1 VNVHRLIST
10 ALATTLL
17 VALPGAALAQAE
29 AIESPE
35 GPEWV
40 LTSYYVE
47 EAAELVPVPFPVE
60 PTLLLQDGVASGFA
74 GCNQFSGSYEID
86 GGSLRFSEEM
96 SVTLA
101 LCDDPA
107 QSIEGAYLALL
118 SEVDGWI
125 IDTSALQLTN
135 QFGEVILTY
144 ETPSIMW
151 TPSQVS
157 ALMTALAELRTSV
170 EELEAGLET
179 LSNDVEALNV
189 PGLRQRITKLQTTDR
204 NVKKRLQALEE
215 ASGTGSSSQP
225 SQPATFS
232 SAEKVL
238 LKGIPTRIANFCR
251 PLRSSLPKSTRAAVT
266 CTPNTNAVSTVDYY
280 LMNGAD
286 AAAEF
291 GSVMSQFNVPDVAA
305 EDRTCAEGVKSQRV
319 AFGGGWQAEGC
330 FRTAGTAQVRFIDNA
345 ADCRKL
351 RVNKKTM
358 PNPAI
363 YMALQGSDLE
373 RVYSWAT
380 RNVPADSNQLTS
392 ITQPIPSN
400 LGTSP
405 SCGV

>member
-1 VNVHRLIST
+1 VNVRRLIST
-10 ALATTLL
+10 ALVTSL
-17 VALPGAALAQAE
+17 VVLLPGTALAQLDEPAG
-29 AIESPE
+29 PE

-47 EAAELVPVPFPVE
+47 DAAELVAVPFPVE
-60 PTLLLQDGVASGFA
+60 PTLRLQDGVASGFA
-74 GCNQFSGSYEID
+74 GCNQFSGSYELD

-107 QSIEGAYLALL
+107 QSVEDAYLALL

-125 IDTSALQLTN
+125 IDMGVLELTN
-135 QFGEVILTY
+135 QFGEVALTL

-151 TPSQVS
+151 TPSQMA

-170 EELEAGLET
+170 EEVETGLET
-179 LSNDVEALNV
+179 LSGDVEALNV
-189 PGLRQRITKLQTTDR
+189 PKLRQRIKNLETDNR
-204 NVKKRLQALEE
+204 DIKKRLKQIEDGAT
-215 ASGTGSSSQP
+215 SDPPPDSSQP
-225 SQPATFS
+225 SSFS
-232 SAEKVL
+232 SAERVL
-238 LKGIPTRIANFCR
+238 LKGIPTRIANSCR
-251 PLRSSLPKSTRAAVT
+251 PLRSSLPKSTRGAVT
-266 CTPNTNAVSTVDYY
+266 CRPNTNAVSSVDYY

-291 GSVMSQFNVPDVAA
+291 GSVMDRFNVPDVVA
-305 EDRTCAEGVKSQRV
+305 EDQTCAQGVKSQRV

-351 RVNKKTM
+351 KVNKKTM

-380 RNVPADSNQLTS
+380 KNMPADSSQLTS